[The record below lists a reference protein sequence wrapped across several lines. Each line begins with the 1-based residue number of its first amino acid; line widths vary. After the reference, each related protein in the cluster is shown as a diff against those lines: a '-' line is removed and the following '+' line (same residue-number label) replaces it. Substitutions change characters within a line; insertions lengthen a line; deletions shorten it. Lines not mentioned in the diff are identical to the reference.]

1 MEKTSRISGFYKLP
15 VAERVKIV
23 KEFADLSDEEE
34 KLLLSMSALP
44 VETADSMVENVVGAF
59 QLPLGVATN
68 FLING
73 KNYLIPMAIEE
84 TSVVA
89 AASNAAKMARVKGGF
104 TAVASDPLMIGQI
117 QILNPNKNAVEEIK
131 KHKGE
136 TLELANAQDKILV
149 SLGGGAKDV
158 EVRRLRDDMMCV
170 HLIVDVRD
178 AMGANAVNTMVEAC
192 APFIQSITGGRT
204 LLRIL
209 SNLADK
215 RVVEAHA
222 VFDKNAIGGE
232 KVVDDIIHAYE
243 FASIDPYRAA
253 THNKGIMNGIDGV
266 VIATGNDWRAIEAGA
281 HSFASKNGYTSLT
294 TWGKNE
300 EGDLVG
306 TIKIP
311 MAVGLIGG
319 ATKVHPLAQLSLKIL
334 NIKSAKELAEIIASV
349 GLAQN
354 FAAIRALATKGIQ
367 DGHMRLHAKNIA
379 IMAGAQGDEI
389 DRVAEIMIEERK
401 VRMDRAKEILEE
413 LRKG

>member
-1 MEKTSRISGFYKLP
+1 MEKTSRISGYYKLP

-44 VETADSMVENVVGAF
+44 METADSMVENVVGVF
-59 QLPLGVATN
+59 QIPLGVATN

-73 KNYLIPMAIEE
+73 RDYLIPMAIEE

-89 AASNAAKMARVKGGF
+89 AASNAAKTARVKGGF
-104 TAVASDPLMIGQI
+104 TAIASDPLMIGQI
-117 QILNPNKNAVEEIK
+117 QILNPRKNAVEEIQT
-131 KHKGE
+131 HKE
-136 TLELANAQDKILV
+136 EILELANTQDKILT
-149 SLGGGAKDV
+149 SFGGGAKDV
-158 EVRRLRDDMMCV
+158 EVRQLRDDMMCI

-192 APFIQSITGGRT
+192 APLIQSITGGRT

-215 RVVEAHA
+215 RIVEAHA
-222 VFDKNAIGGE
+222 LFDKNTIGGE

-253 THNKGIMNGIDGV
+253 THNKGIMNGIDAV

-311 MAVGLIGG
+311 MAIGLIGG

-334 NIKSAKELAEIIASV
+334 NIQSAKELAEIIASV

-379 IMAGAQGDEI
+379 IMAGAKKDEI
-389 DRVAEIMIEERK
+389 DVVAETLIKEKKI
-401 VRMDRAKEILEE
+401 RMDRAKEVLEE
-413 LRKG
+413 IRIR

>member
-44 VETADSMVENVVGAF
+44 METADSMVENVVGAF

-73 KNYLIPMAIEE
+73 KDYLIPMAIEE

-104 TAVASDPLMIGQI
+104 TAIASDPLMIGQI
-117 QILNPNKNAVEEIK
+117 QILNPSKNAAEEIK
-131 KHKGE
+131 KHKE
-136 TLELANAQDKILV
+136 EILELANAQDKILI

-243 FASIDPYRAA
+243 FASIDSYRAA
-253 THNKGIMNGIDGV
+253 THNKGIMNGIDAV

-294 TWGKNE
+294 TWGENE

-334 NIKSAKELAEIIASV
+334 NIKSAKELAGIIASV

-354 FAAIRALATKGIQ
+354 FAAVRALATKGIQ

-389 DRVAEIMIEERK
+389 DKVAEIMIEERK